1 MLEINGAGYGG
12 APGVR
17 RWERKLTALAR
28 QIDDPEALGQ
38 VLDLVDHL
46 NRQIGTAVRDL
57 YAEGHS
63 TADLG
68 AALGISRQAV
78 AKRWPRSERER

>member
-1 MLEINGAGYGG
+1 MMEINGAGHGG

-17 RWERKLTALAR
+17 QWERKLTALAR

-57 YAEGHS
+57 YAEGS
-63 TADLG
+63 QAPDRIKQV
-68 AALGISRQAV
+68 AAAAAANLQKVLAL
-78 AKRWPRSERER
+78 RS